1 MALDMLTLREG
12 EQLPRTLP
20 RTKTLEFKEINPREW
35 PHARLGRLRAVLRG
49 LLSFPTLK
57 P

>member
-12 EQLPRTLP
+12 EQLP

-35 PHARLGRLRAVLRG
+35 PHAGLGRLRAVLRG